1 MPPKFVLPLLVMA
14 CAAALAGLSCSGVR
28 PPARAVPEAKMVDL
42 YAGILVIQ
50 EEGRIRGADSVTVI
64 ARTDSV
70 CASYGVTR
78 GQMQSELEYYRAD
91 LPGWKEFNE
100 KVIGRLEE
108 LQRED
113 RTARK

>member
-1 MPPKFVLPLLVMA
+1 
-14 CAAALAGLSCSGVR
+14 
-28 PPARAVPEAKMVDL
+28 
-42 YAGILVIQ
+42 
-50 EEGRIRGADSVTVI
+50 VI